1 MRERPERPSQPK
13 DKDKDKYQCSVNVGG
28 SGGGG
33 MAMVD
38 LVQWREDEDGVV
50 LGGSGDDDC
59 DLGGRLD
66 DDAPP
71 LGLATSPS
79 ALDQPATGR
88 GRGLDEAVP
97 PPAGD
102 QVTHS

>member
-1 MRERPERPSQPK
+1 MFSFSASLNTHKKGTLQILGRRAGKPLRERPERPSQPK

-59 DLGGRLD
+59 EGCKEK
-66 DDAPP
+66 
-71 LGLATSPS
+71 
-79 ALDQPATGR
+79 
-88 GRGLDEAVP
+88 EAHHLLFFFVP
-97 PPAGD
+97 
-102 QVTHS
+102 